1 MATIILATKI
11 KAPITRCFDLS
22 RSIDFHKIST
32 AHTKETAIAGRT
44 EGLINLGEFVT
55 WEAVHFGIKQRLT
68 TKITKYES
76 PVYFKDE
83 QIKGIF
89 KSMEHEHF
97 FNESGANTLMKDV
110 FTFKA
115 PLGILGKLS
124 EMIFVTRY
132 FRKLLLQRN
141 KIIKE
146 FAEGEDWKK
155 VLLNL

>member
-1 MATIILATKI
+1 MATIVLETKI
-11 KAPITRCFDLS
+11 KAPILRCFDLS
-22 RSIDFHKIST
+22 RSIDLHKIST

-44 EGLINLGEFVT
+44 KGLINLGEFVT

-83 QIKGIF
+83 QIKGVF

-97 FNESGANTLMKDV
+97 FNESGDNTLMKDV

-115 PLGILGKLS
+115 PLGILGKLA
-124 EMIFVTRY
+124 EILFVKRY
-132 FRKLLLQRN
+132 LRKLLVKRN
-141 KIIKE
+141 TVIKD

-155 VLLNL
+155 VL